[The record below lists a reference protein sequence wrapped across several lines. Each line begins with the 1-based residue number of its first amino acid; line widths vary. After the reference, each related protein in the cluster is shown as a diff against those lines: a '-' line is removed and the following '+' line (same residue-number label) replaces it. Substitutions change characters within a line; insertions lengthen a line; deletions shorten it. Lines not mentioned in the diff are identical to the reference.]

1 MVTWSTGPVILTRD
15 DRRRRRRQRTG
26 RNAIATR
33 SAEPKAT
40 SIAVPRLHES
50 AGALCHVRG
59 FPPLGLL
66 RPLRPTSGRRRTT
79 RLPAR
84 HTWRARRIRSSEM
97 VPTFTVIRCRVR
109 RPALPRRFRHG
120 YAAVLHRGLP
130 TGKINPAQEF
140 PTRNEGRVRT
150 AIQPRSTG
158 FELAEVLRCF
168 KPLVPLVHLPVW
180 LAGPAP
186 SGSSGASRRCRGCS
200 PPDPVVSPDP
210 AAPSFN
216 HFAATE
222 QWCGS
227 HTHTRTH
234 SASWRTVSH
243 LHSNN
248 SASRRKPRP

>member
-1 MVTWSTGPVILTRD
+1 
-15 DRRRRRRQRTG
+15 
-26 RNAIATR
+26 
-33 SAEPKAT
+33 
-40 SIAVPRLHES
+40 
-50 AGALCHVRG
+50 
-59 FPPLGLL
+59 
-66 RPLRPTSGRRRTT
+66 
-79 RLPAR
+79 
-84 HTWRARRIRSSEM
+84 M

-109 RPALPRRFRHG
+109 RPALPLRYRHG

-158 FELAEVLRCF
+158 FELAEVLRGF
-168 KPLVPLVHLPVW
+168 KSLVPLVHLPVS

-200 PPDPVVSPDP
+200 PPDPVVSPNP

-216 HFAATE
+216 HSAATE
-222 QWCGS
+222 QWCGF

-234 SASWRTVSH
+234 SASWRTPFH
-243 LHSNN
+243 LHS
-248 SASRRKPRP
+248 SCQRLTAHTDPGSRDWVHY